1 VGNFAGEPMHGVS
14 GVTGSGP
21 LWRQVM
27 LAAHPRGGR
36 LPPWPPGMQ
45 RRLVCPDSGR
55 LSRPESPCPAAVEE
69 FFAPGTAPQEACP
82 LHAAAPPPEPA
93 GGLRLVAPLSGAV
106 YALDP
111 DVPAGLQVLAAA
123 ARAPGPVSGAAWR
136 LDGRPLARAQ
146 GLEARL
152 PLTPGRHRL
161 EVAAW
166 GPWGRQTACATYSVI
181 GHNNSKQ

>member
-1 VGNFAGEPMHGVS
+1 
-14 GVTGSGP
+14 
-21 LWRQVM
+21 
-27 LAAHPRGGR
+27 
-36 LPPWPPGMQ
+36 MQ